1 MHSKTIVLG
10 NRILKNNG
18 INQDVTFQNIHYNRH
33 RHRKSKPLAS
43 TFMKYDKGAHCSA
56 SNCDVFLATVATPPI
71 SVYLFRILC
80 PGGGGGERVWR
91 HMALFKKP

>member
-1 MHSKTIVLG
+1 MHYTMINCLFERDAIHSKTIVLG

-18 INQDVTFQNIHYNRH
+18 INQDVTSQNIHYT

-43 TFMKYDKGAHCSA
+43 TFMNYDKGAHCSV
-56 SNCDVFLATVATPPI
+56 SNCDVFLATEATPPI

-80 PGGGGGERVWR
+80 PGGGGGR
-91 HMALFKKP
+91 